1 MVYLCVC
8 VYFVGTTSIADVV
21 LSFVKKLREVV
32 VTVEPVFQ
40 QNSGVGTTRITDVLL
55 SLTLELKI

>member
-1 MVYLCVC
+1 MC
-8 VYFVGTTSIADVV
+8 VYFVGTTSIAGVV

-32 VTVEPVFQ
+32 VTVEPVFE